1 MRERERERER
11 ERDMLLSCE
20 GFLGYSSV
28 GCQKEVEK
36 RERDKKF

>member
-1 MRERERERER
+1 VRERERERER
-11 ERDMLLSCE
+11 ERVMLLSCE

>member
-1 MRERERERER
+1 MI
-11 ERDMLLSCE
+11 LSYK
-20 GFLGYSSV
+20 GFLGFSSV